1 MYDEFSEKSG
11 HSTECGLIIKDFLNQ
26 AFAGTRRVVKCTC
39 KICRNYTF
47 LTHDE
52 VQVHLCKKKRF
63 ILNYLVWSDHN
74 EVEPPVVG
82 AESDK
87 NEDEDQM
94 DEMIMTLVGN
104 TM

>member
-1 MYDEFSEKSG
+1 
-11 HSTECGLIIKDFLNQ
+11 LQ
-26 AFAGTRRVVKCTC
+26 
-39 KICRNYTF
+39 
-47 LTHDE
+47 
-52 VQVHLCKKKRF
+52 KKRF